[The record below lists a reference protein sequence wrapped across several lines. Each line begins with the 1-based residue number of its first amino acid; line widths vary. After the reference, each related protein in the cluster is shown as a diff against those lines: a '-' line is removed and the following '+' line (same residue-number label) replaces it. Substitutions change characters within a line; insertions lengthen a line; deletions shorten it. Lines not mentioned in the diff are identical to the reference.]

1 MRTETRSPKT
11 ILVVEDEP
19 VLRLVAVADIEDAG
33 MIALEASNGSQ
44 ALEILAT
51 QPSIDFL
58 FTDIDMPGAIDGVAL
73 AKLVQRRYPAI
84 KVILVSGLSTTPQ
97 LMLETPVPFYAK
109 PYDMAHILQH
119 MRLSS

>member
-1 MRTETRSPKT
+1 MRTDTPRPKT